1 MNRFK
6 YPKATIK
13 KAITYLKTKKGPIP
27 SFIKAF
33 PDAYTYKNDKLFA
46 NDLRIIPTEDRETF
60 LREIVYG
67 KKSEYPFG
75 RDSLFNILKKEVM
88 NVSKRDIEAFL
99 NAQGPLVHRR
109 ARPPIQKREH
119 LRQIRKPG
127 TLSVDLAHITAKD
140 FVKLFGPRGLE
151 YMGHRGSKGYQQ
163 DRYFL
168 NAVDL
173 LTGYLIT
180 EVLQGKTPERVA
192 PKLKAMIERY
202 EAALKQKVR
211 RIEVDKGGEFMG
223 VVLEMLGKK
232 KIRVIQKQTNAVV
245 EQVNAKMQR
254 IFWNLV
260 EQRRG
265 AFIPTA
271 KQAVKISNRTY
282 NRRIGMN
289 PEEALEKI
297 AAGENIS
304 QRTPKAGPTERKK
317 AWKVG
322 ENVRALKKGRTKG
335 DTVGYKAYK
344 GAHYGAVTPIT
355 KVRYIGVYPKYKV
368 GSKWKWGDEIIR
380 ARPSDTKSHNLV
392 VMRPVVFPQAKAK
405 AKPKAKA
412 PRPKAKAK
420 ARAKAPAAK
429 FWVHQDVWYNVKG
442 KKVTAKVLKVNK
454 DTVDLN
460 YYWKPTK
467 QVYTKRLAPK
477 KDVTPQ
483 PVYEVGDLVRV
494 WDSPVWR
501 DGEVEQHAAKGQYL
515 VFWTEDNRLF
525 SKKTTGS
532 FLRPR

>member
-1 MNRFK
+1 M
-6 YPKATIK
+6 
-13 KAITYLKTKKGPIP
+13 KTKKGTIP

-46 NDLRIIPTEDRETF
+46 NDLRIIPTEDREAF
-60 LREIVYG
+60 LREIIYG

-75 RDSLFNILKKEVM
+75 RDSLFNILKNEVM

-109 ARPPIQKREH
+109 SRPPIQKREH
-119 LRQIRKPG
+119 LR
-127 TLSVDLAHITAKD
+127 LSAKD

-202 EAALKQKVR
+202 EVALKQKVR

-223 VVLEMLGKK
+223 VVLEMLDKK

-271 KQAVKISNRTY
+271 KQA
-282 NRRIGMN
+282 
-289 PEEALEKI
+289 
-297 AAGENIS
+297 
-304 QRTPKAGPTERKK
+304 
-317 AWKVG
+317 
-322 ENVRALKKGRTKG
+322 
-335 DTVGYKAYK
+335 
-344 GAHYGAVTPIT
+344 
-355 KVRYIGVYPKYKV
+355 YI
-368 GSKWKWGDEIIR
+368 
-380 ARPSDTKSHNLV
+380 
-392 VMRPVVFPQAKAK
+392 
-405 AKPKAKA
+405 
-412 PRPKAKAK
+412 
-420 ARAKAPAAK
+420 
-429 FWVHQDVWYNVKG
+429 
-442 KKVTAKVLKVNK
+442 
-454 DTVDLN
+454 
-460 YYWKPTK
+460 
-467 QVYTKRLAPK
+467 
-477 KDVTPQ
+477 
-483 PVYEVGDLVRV
+483 
-494 WDSPVWR
+494 
-501 DGEVEQHAAKGQYL
+501 
-515 VFWTEDNRLF
+515 
-525 SKKTTGS
+525 
-532 FLRPR
+532 